1 MPGKLGL
8 FVSAGPDLERE
19 REHIGQAV
27 ARLPISLGWSI
38 EYTPGVGEAR
48 GVDPQPI
55 VGAHFYV
62 ILLSRD
68 ITAPVG
74 WELAVARRAGKEIIG
89 FARDVGRTP
98 AAAVFAR
105 EADVVWTPYQ
115 TPAELGRLV
124 QRLLAERMVQNP
136 AAYGVPL
143 PEWEALSAFLQELSR
158 ESAAE
163 MASSERGAG
172 ARGVILSPEEAAT
185 RGGVPI
191 KPRGERP
198 A

>member
-1 MPGKLGL
+1 MAYSSVLGL
-8 FVSAGPDLERE
+8 TWSESVSTSGRRWRACR
-19 REHIGQAV
+19 
-27 ARLPISLGWSI
+27 SLGWSI

-74 WELAVARRAGKEIIG
+74 WELAVARRAGKEIAG

-98 AAAVFAR
+98 AATVFAR
-105 EADVVWTPYQ
+105 ESDVVWTPYQ

-143 PEWEALSAFLQELSR
+143 PEWEALSALLQELSC
-158 ESAAE
+158 ESAIE
-163 MASSERGAG
+163 MASTERCAG
-172 ARGVILSPEEAAT
+172 ARGIILSPEEAAT

-191 KPRGERP
+191 SPRGERP